1 MNNTFLVVAVVF
13 VFLTGCGG
21 GGDAQQVLQISD
33 KETIESQSMEVDNG
47 KIIRDEQLTNWYV
60 NPLADLPNN
69 GQDGLRVEL
78 SRPKGKYIL
87 KMSYVRGVLE
97 NLGATGASISNNGSG
112 EVTRNSNEIKRFQH
126 FLWQTANQAY
136 LQWAR
141 HLEYDPESVTIIV
154 GGNCGG
160 NDRTIACYS
169 LRRDVVILTFFE
181 VQKIYH
187 WFRGDSTLREQAKQI
202 IFSILSHESGHQFRY
217 SNPEGNNEGCGS
229 SDNCHAPE
237 GSGSVLSYDHLLQ
250 PQPGSV
256 RYYVTEEDIQ
266 HIPNASWND
275 DDVDNYRV
283 WQDNEY
289 NYVDKWGIWI
299 NHRYKV
305 DGMTAV
311 GSLYGGRF
319 SIIDKIEAAG
329 WIEGRRSVGVNLTQ
343 SATWGG
349 SDNFLG
355 VDLSRDYL
363 GALLRADANLRYT
376 FGNQPKLNLRV
387 NNFEAHY
394 HDGDEAKWHEMNVED
409 RVDNVYDISCTSDGC
424 SGESVKAYWYPGN
437 AGDPTGLVGGI
448 LDDTDKKY
456 VGSFV
461 AEKN

>member
-1 MNNTFLVVAVVF
+1 MKNTFLVVTLVF

-21 GGDAQQVLQISD
+21 GGGSDAQQVPQISD
-33 KETIESQSMEVDNG
+33 KETFESQSLEVDNG
-47 KIIRDEQLTNWYV
+47 KITRDEQLSNWYV
-60 NPLADLPNN
+60 NPLADLPIN
-69 GQDGLRVEL
+69 GQDELQVEL
-78 SRPKGKYIL
+78 SRPKGKYIITM
-87 KMSYVRGVLE
+87 KYKRGVLE
-97 NLGATGASISNNGSG
+97 NLGVNSGATISNDGSG
-112 EVTRNSNEIKRFQH
+112 GPTRNSDEIKRFQH

-141 HLEYDPESVTIIV
+141 HLDYDPGSVTIIV
-154 GGNCGG
+154 GGICGE
-160 NDRTIACYS
+160 NDLSIACYS
-169 LRRDVVILTFFE
+169 LDRNEVILTSRE
-181 VQKIYH
+181 VQKIYS
-187 WFRGDSTLREQAKQI
+187 WFRGGSTFRERAKQRI
-202 IFSILSHESGHQFRY
+202 SAVLTHESGHQFKY
-217 SNPEGNNEGCGS
+217 SNPEGSNEGCGNNV
-229 SDNCHAPE
+229 NCHAPE
-237 GSGSVLSYDHLLQ
+237 GSGSILSYDHLQ
-250 PQPGSV
+250 NGSV
-256 RYYVTEEDIQ
+256 RYYVTEEDIK

-283 WQDNEY
+283 WQDNEFT
-289 NYVDKWGIWI
+289 YVDKWGIWI
-299 NHRYKV
+299 NHRFKV
-305 DGMTAV
+305 DGMTTP
-311 GSLYGGRF
+311 GFPHGGRL

-355 VDLSRDYL
+355 VDMSRGYL

-394 HDGDEAKWHEMNVED
+394 HDGDEAKWHELNVED
-409 RVDNVYDISCTSDGC
+409 RVENVYDIGCTSNGC
-424 SGESVKAYWYPGN
+424 SGESVIAYWYPSN